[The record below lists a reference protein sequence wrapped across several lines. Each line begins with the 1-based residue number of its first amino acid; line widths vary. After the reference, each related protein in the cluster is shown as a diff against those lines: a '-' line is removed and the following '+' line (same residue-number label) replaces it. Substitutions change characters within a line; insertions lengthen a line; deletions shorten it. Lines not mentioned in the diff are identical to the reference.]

1 MIWLRIVRINMY
13 IYIHTWIKYSDIWH
27 HLTSYPFLDRAKDT
41 HLLTPKDCKI
51 ASSSSQSNKSNS
63 TTRRDADTSHDAPRK
78 SKSRTQQSFSNSS
91 LLSCT
96 LSSDLLLMRRHWCYD
111 LDTCLRPAVWWKY
124 LTVAGIW
131 LLDTQDSRWL
141 LMAVFS
147 PGISYLN
154 RPVPIESSAVGRNLV
169 PRRSFFQGLKLQH

>member
-1 MIWLRIVRINMY
+1 M
-13 IYIHTWIKYSDIWH
+13 TH
-27 HLTSYPFLDRAKDT
+27 HANQNPEHCSHFPT
-41 HLLTPKDCKI
+41 LL
-51 ASSSSQSNKSNS
+51 
-63 TTRRDADTSHDAPRK
+63 
-78 SKSRTQQSFSNSS
+78 
-91 LLSCT
+91 LCT

-154 RPVPIESSAVGRNLV
+154 RPVPVVLLFENSCLVGRSSKDWNYNIRLHMYCGFLRTQDCDAALINITV
-169 PRRSFFQGLKLQH
+169 ELNMEWIRRKFTSLNGINF